1 VRRFA
6 LITVAIVVVG
16 GGACGGSL
24 KEPDAGSGQLS
35 GTGGGGGTGGAAGA
49 DGGPGQIIDVRPPDE
64 PCSLEARAMA
74 VAGETCH
81 FSIPPPPCSYA
92 DRSHIGVRVGS
103 AEIPRDPSGQ
113 DGWDYIDATQTE
125 IRINGPSC
133 DAVTGG
139 AGVTIIYK
147 IILP

>member
-1 VRRFA
+1 MRRLA
-6 LITVAIVVVG
+6 LITLAVTAF

-24 KEPDAGSGQLS
+24 TEPDAGSGQLVGIG
-35 GTGGGGGTGGAAGA
+35 GTGGGTAGAAGA

-64 PCSLEARAMA
+64 PCSLEARAMT

-81 FSIPPPPCSYA
+81 FAIPEPPCSYA

-113 DGWDYIDATQTE
+113 DGWDYVGATQTE

>member
-1 VRRFA
+1 MAIADETCRFA
-6 LITVAIVVVG
+6 D
-16 GGACGGSL
+16 
-24 KEPDAGSGQLS
+24 PR
-35 GTGGGGGTGGAAGA
+35 AALFLR
-49 DGGPGQIIDVRPPDE
+49 RPN
-64 PCSLEARAMA
+64 
-74 VAGETCH
+74 
-81 FSIPPPPCSYA
+81 
-92 DRSHIGVRVGS
+92 HIGVKVGS